1 MRVIR
6 TEMYFEPQD
15 VKGFDGYT
23 RRRPPRGPRGE
34 DEQPG
39 LAFAWFRTDAMI
51 DRADIE
57 NIKAF
62 RSLRP
67 DQPDYPDLHQIR
79 GLLDLF
85 LRDAVDPDFLRIPRD
100 DLLENPSIVDY
111 LLDQEIVME
120 HSPPFSIS
128 LKGVLDRANTPMWIG
143 TLVGF
148 SAAPWDHPVLLL
160 LTVPGGIIAVSSA
173 RGIGSAMESG
183 LQKAMKRL
191 FDGR

>member
-6 TEMYFEPQD
+6 TEMYFEQPD
-15 VKGFDGYT
+15 VRGFGGY
-23 RRRPPRGPRGE
+23 RRRPPSGPRSE
-34 DEQPG
+34 EQQPG
-39 LAFAWFRTDAMI
+39 IAFAWFRTDAMI

-62 RSLRP
+62 RPLRP
-67 DQPDYPDLHQIR
+67 EQPDFPNRNQIR

-85 LRDAVDPDFLRIPRD
+85 LRDGDEPEFLRIPRD

-128 LKGVLDRANTPMWIG
+128 LKGVLDSANTPIWIG

-148 SAAPWDHPVLLL
+148 GAAPWDHPILLL

-173 RGIGSAMESG
+173 RGIGRAMESG

>member
-1 MRVIR
+1 
-6 TEMYFEPQD
+6 
-15 VKGFDGYT
+15 
-23 RRRPPRGPRGE
+23 
-34 DEQPG
+34 
-39 LAFAWFRTDAMI
+39 MI

-62 RSLRP
+62 RPLRP
-67 DQPDYPDLHQIR
+67 DQPDYPNLHQIR

-85 LRDAVDPDFLRIPRD
+85 LRDEPDQRFLRIPPD
-100 DLLENPSIVDY
+100 DLLENPSIVNY